1 MRRQDSPVHELP
13 SLARYLNKVFDFRA
27 TAATLTDSRVA
38 PEIPPSA
45 VFLAAFHG
53 FAFRLPSFQQL
64 EAELTQPALQ
74 QWIGAGRA
82 FRDDVLRYSLSGFHL
97 EGLERMLVQVNRT
110 LKRNKALDTGRV
122 QGRIV
127 AAVDG
132 IVLSSYSRCCDSCLQ
147 RCVSVRKAGV
157 KTEQV
162 QYYHRAVGCQI
173 VSSPAK
179 PFLALEWLQPGEGED
194 TAALRLLRKL
204 PDLYGSRFFDI
215 LLLDALYVQAPVLKL
230 ADQIG
235 RDLVISL
242 KQNQRELY
250 QSAVRLFATR
260 PADSSGTEWHEGKEY
275 QFQLWDSEGFP
286 FTADHPQLV
295 RVVRSE
301 EKLTQNHYRRGK
313 LEPETTEHE
322 WLWITTLDSRAFP
335 ATLVRRLGHDRWKL
349 ENNGWNDLTQNWAFK
364 HGFLHACRHRPQT
377 ASDQGER
384 TPAEAAGVAGGGR
397 PQTGSVEGGRTLPKA
412 EGADD
417 GSRPQTGSEQRDR
430 RWAVG
435 CGHAFLLLGKWVAA
449 LHAGPVNPV
458 QRPDRRDSDRYWP
471 GRRRVSWLRRCRAT
485 PPRRVSPC
493 AESPQPGLSSGMAW
507 GSDCADP
514 NVPQWLF
521 PVPRRYP
528 RNGVAGTFAS
538 RR

>member
-1 MRRQDSPVHELP
+1 MRRQDRPVHELP

-53 FAFRLPSFQQL
+53 FAFRLSSFQQL

-74 QWIGAGRA
+74 QWIGAERA

-97 EGLERMLVQVNRT
+97 EGLERMLVQANRT

-127 AAVDG
+127 AALDG
-132 IVLSSYSRCCDSCLQ
+132 IEVLSSYSRCCDSCLE
-147 RCVSVRKAGV
+147 RRVFVRKAGV

-173 VSSPAK
+173 VSSPCK
-179 PFLALEWLQPGEGED
+179 PFLAIEWLQPGEGED
-194 TAALRLLRKL
+194 TAALRLLHKL
-204 PDLYGSRFFDI
+204 PDLYGSRFLDI
-215 LLLDALYVQAPVLKL
+215 LLLDALYAQAPVLKL

-235 RDLVISL
+235 WDLVISL

-250 QSAVRLFATR
+250 QSAVRLFASR
-260 PADSSGTEWHEGKEY
+260 PADCRGTERHDGKEY
-275 QFQLWDSEGFP
+275 QFQLWDSAGLP
-286 FTADHPQLV
+286 FSADHPQPV

-313 LEPETTEHE
+313 LQPETTEHE
-322 WLWITTLDSRAFP
+322 WLWVTTLDAQAFP
-335 ATLVRRLGHDRWKL
+335 ATLVRRLGHDRWKQ

-377 ASDQGER
+377 ASAAGARTPAKMEGVEGDGVLPQTGSEEGERTPAQGEGVEDGSRPPTGSEQGER
-384 TPAEAAGVAGGGR
+384 TPVANRGLAAV
-397 PQTGSVEGGRTLPKA
+397 SLI
-412 EGADD
+412 
-417 GSRPQTGSEQRDR
+417 
-430 RWAVG
+430 
-435 CGHAFLLLGKWVAA
+435 LLLAFTLCSAFIHCHSK
-449 LHAGPVNPV
+449 
-458 QRPDRRDSDRYWP
+458 
-471 GRRRVSWLRRCRAT
+471 
-485 PPRRVSPC
+485 
-493 AESPQPGLSSGMAW
+493 
-507 GSDCADP
+507 
-514 NVPQWLF
+514 LF
-521 PVPRRYP
+521 RRYSMSTIE
-528 RNGVAGTFAS
+528 VARQLRLSVCKLPPNIRAPDAPAAS
-538 RR
+538 PPA